1 MRNHVL
7 PAAAS
12 RRPLTQADA
21 ALRWICCAL
30 GLSILVLAARIAS
43 IW

>member
-12 RRPLTQADA
+12 RRPLSQADA
-21 ALRWICCAL
+21 TTRWVCLAL
-30 GLSILVLAARIAS
+30 GLSIITLAARILS
-43 IW
+43 LL